1 MEANYKETNSISA
14 SLKSYPMNGGEGPN
28 SYANNS
34 SLYQK
39 RGLDIAK
46 TFLYEE
52 INKKLDV
59 KLLCSSSNSFNIADL
74 GCSVG
79 PNTFLTI
86 QNIIEAIK
94 FNFQSQNLNPNTI
107 EFQVFFNDHTL
118 NDFNTLFK
126 SLPSDRNYF
135 AAGVPG
141 TFHGSLFPK
150 ASLHFVHSSY
160 SIQWLSKAP
169 DEVQDEGSL
178 AWNKGRILQDGSED
192 VEKAYASQFADD
204 MVSFLRARAMEIV
217 PGGFMALLL
226 PCIPHGANPSNCSL
240 IANLELMGSCLM
252 DLAKRGLVEEAKVD
266 SFNLP
271 LYFATKQE
279 IELLIQRN
287 GCFKIKRMEQMER
300 LMGDIT
306 RPTVEKFALLMR
318 AGFEGIIKQHFGS
331 HEFIEELF
339 NHYTDKLIDHGLFLD
354 SSYMPMFDL
363 FVFLNRIK

>member
-14 SLKSYPMNGGEGPN
+14 SLKSYPMNGGEGPY

-52 INKKLDV
+52 ITKKLDV

-169 DEVQDEGSL
+169 DEVQDQGSL

-252 DLAKRGLVEEAKVD
+252 DLAKR
-266 SFNLP
+266 
-271 LYFATKQE
+271 
-279 IELLIQRN
+279 RN
-287 GCFKIKRMEQMER
+287 GCFKIERMEQMER
-300 LMGDIT
+300 PMGDIT

-354 SSYMPMFDL
+354 SSYMPMLDL